1 MNKTIKSKSHL
12 NHPKKSIPG
21 TAPRK
26 KMDYFKENIILVLEQ
41 FEDGLFQR
49 KYYISNHDVIY
60 PPSDLLI
67 DNNPF
72 LQLVILLILY
82 WY

>member
-1 MNKTIKSKSHL
+1 MEKTIKSKSHL

-26 KMDYFKENIILVLEQ
+26 KMDYFKENIILVLAQ

-49 KYYISNHDVIY
+49 KYYIRIFTASRSTIPKKISY
-60 PPSDLLI
+60 
-67 DNNPF
+67 
-72 LQLVILLILY
+72 
-82 WY
+82 

>member
-1 MNKTIKSKSHL
+1 MTMTIKSKGHL

-26 KMDYFKENIILVLEQ
+26 KMDYFKENIVVISAQ

-49 KYYISNHDVIY
+49 KYYMSISTVCTLNVI
-60 PPSDLLI
+60 ST
-67 DNNPF
+67 
-72 LQLVILLILY
+72 
-82 WY
+82 

>member
-1 MNKTIKSKSHL
+1 
-12 NHPKKSIPG
+12 
-21 TAPRK
+21 
-26 KMDYFKENIILVLEQ
+26 MDYFKENIILVLEQ